1 MAVLDRAYQAQVS
14 VIGSMLID
22 ERCIPLVLSKL
33 TPDDFTD
40 GTCKET
46 FRAVRKLA
54 MAGKSADPVTV
65 VDAMQGGDRY
75 IAWCREAME
84 ITPTAANVE
93 AYIPMVRRAAVRR
106 RVLELSEK
114 LAEADDDELDALVR
128 KMAAA
133 LSVADRMPRMTAAE
147 RAADFHRRMTSREK
161 PKYLPWGIPT
171 ADKCVYAELGDMIL
185 LGGYASSGKTLLS
198 ILMATTQA
206 KAGFRCGKSSSGGL
220 ARRNGKS
227 FPLRRTSWRRRPPLM

>member
-114 LAEADDDELDALVR
+114 LAEADDDAEDGGGAVCRGSDAP
-128 KMAAA
+128 
-133 LSVADRMPRMTAAE
+133 D
-147 RAADFHRRMTSREK
+147 D
-161 PKYLPWGIPT
+161 
-171 ADKCVYAELGDMIL
+171 
-185 LGGYASSGKTLLS
+185 
-198 ILMATTQA
+198 
-206 KAGFRCGKSSSGGL
+206 SGGTGGRL
-220 ARRNGKS
+220 SPPDDQQGKAEISALGHSNRRQMRVCRI
-227 FPLRRTSWRRRPPLM
+227 RRYDFVGRLCIIG